1 LARLDQ
7 RARLAALAAAGLMTA
22 GTATAAAAAVTSGPT
37 AATTMRVPASA
48 MADALGVKT
57 AHSNRERAES
67 ELTAKTRPVVKARAA
82 GLSRAAV
89 RARQRA
95 HAEHVAHEAGAAS
108 DRAAAR
114 AQSAAGSRPAAPA
127 AAAQVQV
134 AQSPEQIAQA
144 LLASHGWSSD
154 QWTYLYDLWQRES
167 AWNPSATNPGS
178 GAYGIPQALPASLM
192 ASAGP
197 DWQTNP
203 ATQIKWGLDYIAQRY
218 GSPAAAWAHEQANG
232 WY

>member
-1 LARLDQ
+1 LARLDK

-22 GTATAAAAAVTSGPT
+22 GTATAAAAAVRSGPT
-37 AATTMRVPASA
+37 AAPTMRVPASA

-57 AHSNRERAES
+57 AHHHHKRMES
-67 ELTAKTRPVVKARAA
+67 KLTVQTRPVVKARAA

-89 RARQRA
+89 QARQRA
-95 HAEHVAHEAGAAS
+95 HAEHVAHEAV
-108 DRAAAR
+108 
-114 AQSAAGSRPAAPA
+114 
-127 AAAQVQV
+127 AAQVQV
-134 AQSPEQIAQA
+134 ARSPQQIAQT

-167 AWNPSATNPGS
+167 SWDPSATNPSS